1 MNAKELA
8 EKLNGIE
15 YPCHD
20 IDERL
25 LIKGAKEAGLVVVY
39 GLSDDLMEF
48 RGAINDEL
56 GANNGCVALVDVK
69 GLIPDRSEVEDDDD
83 AILDCLLRKNSAKTI
98 EALWCEEGSGYS
110 WTFKTDIPHETFEIV
125 EDGEK
130 YCRGI
135 VFALAD
141 AGQQKKTTG
150 MHFGL
155 AYCAMMEG
163 HKIALPE
170 WKGYWFIEDGKVKV
184 MRSCGD
190 VVNTPHFDTYIQYS
204 DWMIVE

>member
-8 EKLNGIE
+8 EKLNGME

-20 IDERL
+20 VYEKIN
-25 LIKGAKEAGLVVVY
+25 GARTSGLVIVH
-39 GLSDDLMEF
+39 GQSDDLVEF
-48 RGAINDEL
+48 RGAINDEI
-56 GANNGCVALVDVK
+56 GAYNGCVALVDDK
-69 GLIPDRSEVEDDDD
+69 GLIPLRSDIDEDNDE
-83 AILDCLLRKNSAKTI
+83 ALLDCLLRKKSAKTI
-98 EALWCEEGSGYS
+98 EAIWGKDGYS
-110 WTFKTDIPHETFEIV
+110 WTFKTDITHETFEIV
-125 EDGEK
+125 DDGEK